1 MKINDIVVKPRVQPI
16 RVQKRK
22 PNYTKIK
29 YAAIAIAITTLVA
42 FAVSKPHVVTYEKV
56 EVSTPEAAT
65 TTEPAKPLRY
75 TKAQLEAWR
84 AEKEK
89 VVVSKLDQHFDTQE
103 TRIALAI
110 IKEESSMRT
119 DAQSWNCHYDKEGN
133 VHTKAIKGVTKSTF
147 CKAGHEKYA
156 WSVDCGITQQNIVG
170 AKSCP
175 AYTFDMDW
183 SIQKMAVK
191 YEERGNWTAWSA
203 YTSGRYKRW
212 LD

>member
-1 MKINDIVVKPRVQPI
+1 MKIHDIKVKPRIEKPI
-16 RVQKRK
+16 PKRSLL
-22 PNYTKIK
+22 NYKKIK

-42 FAVSKPHVVTYEKV
+42 FCVTPKKVVYEAPKQ
-56 EVSTPEAAT
+56 EASSTAT
-65 TTEPAKPLRY
+65 SVEPAKPQRY

-103 TRIALAI
+103 KRIALAI

-119 DAQSWNCHYDKEGN
+119 DAQSWNCHYDKQGN
-133 VHTKAIKGVTKSTF
+133 VHAKAIKGVTKSTF
-147 CKAGHEKYA
+147 CKSGHEKYA

-170 AKSCP
+170 VTSCP

-183 SIQKMAVK
+183 SINKMAVK

>member
-1 MKINDIVVKPRVQPI
+1 MKIHDIRVKPQIQKPI
-16 RVQKRK
+16 QKRSLLSYK
-22 PNYTKIK
+22 KIK
-29 YAAIAIAITTLVA
+29 YVAVAIAITTLVA
-42 FAVSKPHVVTYEKV
+42 FSVTPKKVVYEAPKPET
-56 EVSTPEAAT
+56 SST
-65 TTEPAKPLRY
+65 TTTAEPAKPQRY

-133 VHTKAIKGVTKSTF
+133 VHAKAIKGVTKSTF

-212 LD
+212 LE

>member
-1 MKINDIVVKPRVQPI
+1 MKKIIDISDIMKNLSASQGKEGGMVVGELPAEI
-16 RVQKRK
+16 A
-22 PNYTKIK
+22 NIK
-29 YAAIAIAITTLVA
+29 D
-42 FAVSKPHVVTYEKV
+42 SDKK
-56 EVSTPEAAT
+56 
-65 TTEPAKPLRY
+65 
-75 TKAQLEAWR
+75 
-84 AEKEK
+84 
-89 VVVSKLDQHFDTQE
+89 
-103 TRIALAI
+103 ALAI

-133 VHTKAIKGVTKSTF
+133 VHAKAIKGVTKSTF

-212 LD
+212 LE